1 MKEGNKHIQF
11 RVFQAER
18 NKDGSKS
25 RETGQVEYC
34 DVKKEGK
41 SATEGQLEEERKG
54 PQEM

>member
-34 DVKKEGK
+34 DVRKEGK

-54 PQEM
+54 PREM